1 MHFLQTVPVLYDMDM
16 VISSFVN
23 VSETFVADTCE
34 HTAAASLRPRFTF
47 FMNIFKCLDLLIKKY
62 IFLYQNIMF
71 GTPVVADTCEHTA
84 VASLRPNRRLR
95 P

>member
-34 HTAAASLRPRFTF
+34 HTAAASLRPRSTF
-47 FMNIFKCLDLLIKKY
+47 FMNKLKYLNLLIKNY
-62 IFLYQNIMF
+62 FLYQNLMF

>member
-23 VSETFVADTCE
+23 VSETFAADTCE

-47 FMNIFKCLDLLIKKY
+47 FMNIFKCFDLLIKKY
-62 IFLYQNIMF
+62 IFCIKILCLAHLLLQIRVNILLWR
-71 GTPVVADTCEHTA
+71 V
-84 VASLRPNRRLR
+84 
-95 P
+95 